1 MGSSMTGPPPS
12 ISVIIPVYNDAE
24 NLDRLLEILRRRCKV
39 DEIIVADGGSSD
51 DPRRIAGK
59 WGATLVVSERGRGVQ
74 LNRGA
79 AASKGEILWF
89 LHADIGPPN
98 DADVCILEAI
108 DDPRVIGG
116 AFRFRLMET
125 RWYGG
130 PLAFSINLR
139 SRLLRLPFGDQGYFI
154 RRSVF
159 EKVGGFP
166 DTPIME
172 DVGFMDRIRG
182 EGEFVLLNAAV
193 AVSSRRWDR
202 EGFIRATL
210 RNWRVF
216 IRFRLGASAESLVNE
231 YLPEG
236 NFRRDDPSTEK

>member
-1 MGSSMTGPPPS
+1 MTHPPAP

-24 NLDRLLEILRRRCKV
+24 NLDQLLGRLMRMSEVGER
-39 DEIIVADGGSSD
+39 IVADGGSGD
-51 DPRRIAGK
+51 DPESIANK
-59 WGATLVVSERGRGVQ
+59 WGASFVSSERGRGVQ

-89 LHADIGPPN
+89 LHADVEPPSQ
-98 DADVCILEAI
+98 ASVSILEKLENTQ
-108 DDPRVIGG
+108 VIGG

-125 RWYGG
+125 RWYGP
-130 PLAFSINLR
+130 PLAFFINLR
-139 SRLLRLPFGDQGYFI
+139 SRLLRLPYGDQGYFI
-154 RRSVF
+154 RRNIF
-159 EKVGGFP
+159 EKIGGFP

-182 EGEFVLLNAAV
+182 QGEFVILNASV

-202 EGFIRATL
+202 EGFIHRTL

-216 IRFRLGASAESLVNE
+216 IRFRLGASAETLVKDYPAE
-231 YLPEG
+231 VGAP
-236 NFRRDDPSTEK
+236 RREPSTEA

>member
-1 MGSSMTGPPPS
+1 MTGPPPS
-12 ISVIIPVYNDAE
+12 ISVIIPVYNDSE
-24 NLDRLLEILRRRCKV
+24 NLDRLLEILRRRCTV
-39 DEIIVADGGSSD
+39 GEIIVADGGSSD
-51 DPRRIAGK
+51 DPGRIAGK

-79 AASKGEILWF
+79 AASTGEILWF
-89 LHADIGPPN
+89 LHADIEPPN

-108 DDPRVIGG
+108 ENPRVIGG

-125 RWYGG
+125 RWYGRI
-130 PLAFSINLR
+130 LAFFINTR
-139 SRLLRLPFGDQGYFI
+139 SRLLRLPYGDQGYFV

-159 EKVGGFP
+159 EEIGGFP
-166 DTPIME
+166 GSPIME
-172 DVGFMDRIRG
+172 DVGFMDRIRAK
-182 EGEFVLLNAAV
+182 GEFVILNAAI

-202 EGFIRATL
+202 EGFIRGTL

-236 NFRRDDPSTEK
+236 GIRRRDPSTEK